1 MFYTCNY
8 NIRVTH
14 RNGAIKHIFYTNQIT
29 EGSSA
34 DCSLFILSLH
44 ALALHLA
51 VKILLQIFL
60 YEDLST
66 LALHTSVSCISLQN
80 ASRTALC
87 YATILL
93 SENIPNIWHKS
104 STKHKEV
111 RPDWNDKNDN
121 ANYAPSYHMEGFTNG
136 SGCHFKEIFDQVR
149 KDLDC
154 ELFYSE
160 LKRHNVSH
168 YIYYLATDNIH
179 IVLENDNTVLIKG
192 LKKVVNV
199 KFSKNT
205 SCKTSYDRLKS
216 EITFQQYRKILLKQ
230 EFSDGLQISMNIK
243 DITIPLIIHYYLLRA
258 FRTLHKS
265 FR

>member
-1 MFYTCNY
+1 MQTSRPR
-8 NIRVTH
+8 ITWKVLPMAH
-14 RNGAIKHIFYTNQIT
+14 VAI
-29 EGSSA
+29 
-34 DCSLFILSLH
+34 
-44 ALALHLA
+44 
-51 VKILLQIFL
+51 
-60 YEDLST
+60 
-66 LALHTSVSCISLQN
+66 
-80 ASRTALC
+80 
-87 YATILL
+87 
-93 SENIPNIWHKS
+93 
-104 STKHKEV
+104 
-111 RPDWNDKNDN
+111 
-121 ANYAPSYHMEGFTNG
+121 
-136 SGCHFKEIFDQVR
+136 FKEIFDQVR

-199 KFSKNT
+199 KFSRNT
-205 SCKTSYDRLKS
+205 HLIKKTSYDRLKL
-216 EITFQQYRKILLKQ
+216 EEDFQTVMGGSLLKQ

-265 FR
+265 FHAKS